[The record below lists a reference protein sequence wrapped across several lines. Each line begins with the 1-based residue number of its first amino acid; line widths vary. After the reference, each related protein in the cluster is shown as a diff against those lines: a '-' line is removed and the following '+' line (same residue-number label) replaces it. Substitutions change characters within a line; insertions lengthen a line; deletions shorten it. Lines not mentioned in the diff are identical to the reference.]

1 MMICKT
7 PPQRRNRA
15 LPFVTAVIFTSIVG
29 CSSTPEPVAEMAA
42 AKTSLIAAESEET
55 LMHAPVAVDR
65 AKQKLKRAETA
76 IAKEEFDEARRL
88 AEEALTDAEQAYAEA
103 KQNEQLL
110 RYASTELERAS
121 KALSRA
127 ATAENE
133 EDMTS
138 LAYDGKTRVMIAQ
151 SVAARKAAA
160 AKLEELG
167 EIKNKERLKAREIE
181 IQLEQHAKDEALRD
195 KEAALMERENA
206 LAKAEALRLELAE
219 LQAKKT
225 ERGMVMVLFS
235 TGKTELLPGAMNT
248 IDKLAKFLAEYP
260 EKTLLV
266 EGHTDNVGSDTFNQD
281 LSERRALSVKNALMQ
296 AGVDG
301 SMIDTLGMGET
312 TPVTDNSTSAGRL
325 KNRRVEIVIRD

>member
-1 MMICKT
+1 MSRTMINLIAAT
-7 PPQRRNRA
+7 SLA
-15 LPFVTAVIFTSIVG
+15 LLLSG
-29 CSSTPEPVAEMAA
+29 CSSM
-42 AKTSLIAAESEET
+42 
-55 LMHAPVAVDR
+55 
-65 AKQKLKRAETA
+65 QKNQ
-76 IAKEEFDEARRL
+76 
-88 AEEALTDAEQAYAEA
+88 ALTDAEQAYAEA

-121 KALSRA
+121 NALSRA

-138 LAYDGKTRVMIAQ
+138 LAYVGKTRVMIAQ
-151 SVAARKAAA
+151 SVAARKAAT

-225 ERGMVMVLFS
+225 ERGMVMTLGDVLFS
-235 TGKTELLPGAMNT
+235 TGKTELLPGAMST
-248 IDKLAKFLAEYP
+248 IDKLAKFLAEYQ
-260 EKTLLV
+260 EKTVLV
-266 EGHTDNVGSDTFNQD
+266 EGHTDNVGSDAFNQD

-301 SMIDTLGMGET
+301 SRIDTLGMGET

>member
-1 MMICKT
+1 MSRTMINLIAAT
-7 PPQRRNRA
+7 SLA
-15 LPFVTAVIFTSIVG
+15 LLLSG
-29 CSSTPEPVAEMAA
+29 CSSM
-42 AKTSLIAAESEET
+42 
-55 LMHAPVAVDR
+55 
-65 AKQKLKRAETA
+65 QKNQ
-76 IAKEEFDEARRL
+76 
-88 AEEALTDAEQAYAEA
+88 ALTHAEQAYAEA

-138 LAYDGKTRVMIAQ
+138 LAYVGKTRVMIAQ

-225 ERGMVMVLFS
+225 ERGMVMTLGDVLFS
-235 TGKTELLPGAMNT
+235 TGKTELLPGAMIT

-260 EKTLLV
+260 EKTVLV
-266 EGHTDNVGSDTFNQD
+266 EGHTDNVGSDAFNQD

-301 SMIDTLGMGET
+301 SRIDTLGMGET

>member
-1 MMICKT
+1 MSRTMINLIAAT
-7 PPQRRNRA
+7 SLA
-15 LPFVTAVIFTSIVG
+15 LLLSG
-29 CSSTPEPVAEMAA
+29 CSSM
-42 AKTSLIAAESEET
+42 
-55 LMHAPVAVDR
+55 
-65 AKQKLKRAETA
+65 QKNQ
-76 IAKEEFDEARRL
+76 
-88 AEEALTDAEQAYAEA
+88 ALTDAEQVYAEA

-138 LAYDGKTRVMIAQ
+138 LAYVGKTRVMIAQ

-225 ERGMVMVLFS
+225 ERGMVMTLGDVLFS
-235 TGKTELLPGAMNT
+235 TGKTELLPGAMST
-248 IDKLAKFLAEYP
+248 INKLAKFLAEYP
-260 EKTLLV
+260 EKTVLV
-266 EGHTDNVGSDTFNQD
+266 EGHTDNVGSDAFNQD

-296 AGVDG
+296 ADVDG
-301 SMIDTLGMGET
+301 SRIDTLGMGET

>member
-1 MMICKT
+1 MSRTMINLIAAT
-7 PPQRRNRA
+7 SLA
-15 LPFVTAVIFTSIVG
+15 LLLSG
-29 CSSTPEPVAEMAA
+29 CSSM
-42 AKTSLIAAESEET
+42 
-55 LMHAPVAVDR
+55 
-65 AKQKLKRAETA
+65 QKNQ
-76 IAKEEFDEARRL
+76 
-88 AEEALTDAEQAYAEA
+88 ALTDAEQAYAEA

-138 LAYDGKTRVMIAQ
+138 LAYVGKTRVMIAQ

-225 ERGMVMVLFS
+225 ERGMVMTLGDVLFS
-235 TGKTELLPGAMNT
+235 TGKTELLPGAMST

-260 EKTLLV
+260 EKTVLV
-266 EGHTDNVGSDTFNQD
+266 EGHTDNVGSDAFNQD

-296 AGVDG
+296 AGIDG
-301 SMIDTLGMGET
+301 SRIDTLGMGET